1 MNNKIIPSDFLP
13 IGFLGYLPYAAV
25 PAGWLVCDGTVYNI
39 ADYPELA
46 AKIGNTYGGD
56 GVTTFAMPDD
66 RGLFRRG
73 LDLSKGYDVGRVLGS
88 YENDAFQGHYHSIY
102 WYQGASAGGSTYD
115 PTNFNGTPVA
125 YGAGSSHAGAPFS
138 DGADGTPRT
147 AAETRPKNRAYVP
160 VIKAKNIYYDLSI
173 QGGNAAS
180 LGGNPA
186 SYYAAAS
193 QVAKLT
199 DFTGAFAAN
208 GYRKLPDGTILQWGS
223 VAPAG
228 GNAGVSFPIAF
239 PVSCF
244 IVTVG
249 IGQNYGY
256 RCVAQAYAWTTTGFN
271 LAGVGN
277 GDAYTSLTSNWFAV
291 GK

>member
-1 MNNKIIPSDFLP
+1 MSRTVVMNNKFIPSDFLP

-25 PAGWLVCDGTVYNI
+25 PAGWLVCDGTVYSI

-56 GVTTFAMPDD
+56 GVTTFAVPDD

-88 YENDAFQGHYHSIY
+88 EQADDFASHFHYEGSNG
-102 WYQGASAGGSTYD
+102 GGSTGPAVASVTGGSNYIRSISYT
-115 PTNFNGTPVA
+115 TNTGGT
-125 YGAGSSHAGAPFS
+125 
-138 DGADGTPRT
+138 
-147 AAETRPKNRAYVP
+147 ETRPKNRAYVP
-160 VIKAKNIYYDLSI
+160 IIKAKNIYYDLSV

-199 DFTGAFAAN
+199 DFTGTFAAS
-208 GYRKLPDGTILQWGS
+208 GYRKLPDGTIIQWGS
-223 VAPAG
+223 GSIPSGTSGTVT
-228 GNAGVSFPIAF
+228 FPIAF
-239 PVSCF
+239 PTACYIAIPAFNSSSAAQA
-244 IVTVG
+244 ITVG
-249 IGQNYGY
+249 TP
-256 RCVAQAYAWTTTGFN
+256 TTTQVTMYYGS
-271 LAGVGN
+271 GVG
-277 GDAYTSLTSNWFAV
+277 GAMPFYWMAI